1 MINPA
6 PALCRLFAL
15 MLCSLPIAAVA
26 DPATGET
33 CDEPVIMLVY
43 GEIHDRE
50 AFAAYASALAQSGLY
65 DKHGGHYLAI
75 SPILEVLEGDPPAG
89 RGMVVSQ
96 FPCAAAAR
104 AFWHDPAYEAITP
117 LRAGNSEFEVTLLP
131 ALAAP

>member
-1 MINPA
+1 MSNPA
-6 PALCRLFAL
+6 PALRLLIAL
-15 MLCSLPIAAVA
+15 MFCWLPIGALA
-26 DPATGET
+26 DPASGEA

-50 AFAAYASALAQSGLY
+50 AFGAYAAALAQSGLY

-75 SPILEVLEGDPPAG
+75 SPILEVLEGEPPAG

-104 AFWHDPAYEAITP
+104 AFWHDPAYEAIKP
-117 LRAGNSEFEVTLLP
+117 LRAGNSDFEVTLLP
-131 ALAAP
+131 ALAP